1 MKPIKLTIAGLHSF
15 REKQEIDFATLC
27 EGGVFGIFGPTGSGK
42 SSILDAMTLAL
53 YGKVERAVN
62 NTQGIMNHAENQLSV
77 SFIFELENADGKKQY
92 LIERS
97 FKRTDEVRIKA
108 STCRLIELG
117 EESVVLADKTNEVNE
132 KIHQLLGLTIDDF
145 TRAVVLPQGKFA
157 EFLSLKGTERRQML
171 QRLFNLEQY
180 GDRLNQK
187 VKQKLAKAK
196 AEYNELIAE
205 QAGLGD
211 ASKEAVDEAEM
222 QLKECEILLQKR
234 QTELKQM
241 EESYEKMKQIWQWQQ
256 EKAET
261 EKQLQALDSDKG
273 DILELEQKIQKAE
286 QAEKI
291 KPYLE
296 EYENS
301 KELLSNWQRKVSELS
316 VRLKQTKAEYE
327 EAQNRYHVA
336 RQKKAEEE
344 PKLIAKKEQLLAAKE
359 LLQKNQLEEQQLE
372 VLLRKQEDIQ
382 RQLLEKEKEKE
393 KVEDLLTRGIEKQ
406 KKLKEE
412 LEKVSTPAEVREQIQ
427 TAYDEKLNIE
437 RMQTNLKELEETFK
451 EKQEMANESIKER
464 ENIEK
469 ELKYWNEKAR
479 EQYRVMLKLYHQVCD
494 KESAFNRVMQKIGWS
509 IEKEKSELEKTK
521 IHELAANLALQL
533 KDGEPCPVC
542 GSLEHPQPVQP
553 LKESHCHLLERAIQT
568 LEGLLAAG
576 AEKKQ
581 EIYSLKFHLEQ
592 LSQTFVEQFENDI
605 SLVSNETLPPLND
618 IEETANVEEFQQFFA
633 DFAIEIKGFH
643 QDYLALKER
652 LHQLIHKHR
661 ELEQK
666 RSHIDQAIQFYQEE
680 LAALNKKIEMQSDL
694 IKKEYER
701 WQERFPIF
709 RWEEIFKQYE
719 QQKEY
724 DRLRQQL
731 AERIDRSVSFIEEKE
746 KEFKAL
752 AEQYHELEKQRI
764 DLSATIKLK
773 DAQIQETKR
782 KIQEITQEDKL
793 DEHLFE
799 TNQQLNEIIQ
809 KEKIAY
815 ENWLEIQQFYQ
826 TLEGDLKA
834 ASHALEESKNRFAMA
849 EQKWIENKNKAFFES
864 DVEVKSALL
873 PEDIQAA
880 YKANI
885 EAYWNQIKQL
895 QSRLHKL
902 KELLA
907 GKEITEEQWREK
919 EQLLIQ
925 QKESVRTAFE
935 EKGAAAKALQVLLEK
950 HERYMELEKQK
961 ETLETLINHLSKL
974 QSVLKGNSFVEFIAE
989 EQLAQVSRQAS
1000 ERLGSLTRQRYAIEV
1015 DSQGG
1020 FIIRDDANGGVKRP
1034 VTTLSGGETFLTSLA
1049 LALSLSAQIQLR
1061 GEYPLQF
1068 FFLDEGFGTL
1078 DAELLD
1084 TVVTSLEKL
1093 QSQQLSVGVI
1103 SHVQELRARLPKR
1116 LIVEPAEPSGRG
1128 SRVRIET
1135 L

>member
-15 REKQEIDFATLC
+15 REKQEIDFASLC

-108 STCRLIELG
+108 ATCRLIELG

-132 KIHQLLGLTIDDF
+132 KIHQLIGLTIDDF

-157 EFLSLKGTERRQML
+157 EFLSLKGAERRQML

-187 VKQKLAKAK
+187 VKQKLTKAK

-234 QTELKQM
+234 QTELKQI
-241 EESYEKMKQIWQWQQ
+241 EETYEKMKQTWQWQQ

-261 EKQLQALDSDKG
+261 EKQLRDLESGKEE
-273 DILELEQKIQKAE
+273 ILELEQKILKAE

-301 KELLSNWQRKVSELS
+301 KELLSNWERKVSELS
-316 VRLKQTKAEYE
+316 IRLEQTKHEYE
-327 EAQNRYHVA
+327 EAQKRYHDA
-336 RQKKAEEE
+336 RQEKAEEE

-359 LLQKNQLEEQQLE
+359 LLQKNLLEEQQLQE
-372 VLLRKQEDIQ
+372 LLKKQEEIQ
-382 RQLLEKEKEKE
+382 QQLLEKKKDQE
-393 KVEDLLTRGIEKQ
+393 KVEDLLIRGTEKQ

-437 RMQTNLKELEETFK
+437 RMQTSLKELEGTLK
-451 EKQEMANESIKER
+451 EKQEMANKSIKER

-469 ELKYWNEKAR
+469 DLKYYKEKAQ
-479 EQYRVMLKLYHQVCD
+479 EQYRGLLKLYHQVSD
-494 KESAFNRVMQKIGWS
+494 KESEFNRVMQKIGWS

-533 KDGEPCPVC
+533 KDGVPCPVC
-542 GSLEHPQPVQP
+542 GSLDHPKPVQP
-553 LKESHCHLLERAIQT
+553 LKESHSHLLEGAIQT
-568 LEGLLAAG
+568 LEALIAAG
-576 AEKKQ
+576 TEKKQ
-581 EIYSLKFHLEQ
+581 EIYSLKFYLEQ
-592 LSQTFVEQFENDI
+592 LSQTFVEQFGNDF
-605 SLVSNETLPPLND
+605 SLVSHESLQPLNE
-618 IEETANVEEFQQFFA
+618 INNVEEYQQFFEA
-633 DFAIEIKGFH
+633 FTIEIKGFY
-643 QDYLALKER
+643 QDYLALKEK
-652 LHQLIHKHR
+652 LQQLIHKHR
-661 ELEQK
+661 ELEQ
-666 RSHIDQAIQFYQEE
+666 RRNHIDQAVQFYQEE
-680 LAALNKKIEMQSDL
+680 IAALNKKIAMQSDL
-694 IKKEYER
+694 IKKECER
-701 WQERFPIF
+701 WQERFPNF
-709 RWEEIFKQYE
+709 CWEEIKKQYE
-719 QQKEY
+719 QLKEN

-731 AERIDRSVSFIEEKE
+731 AERIERSVSFIEEKE
-746 KEFKAL
+746 KELKTL
-752 AEQYHELEKQRI
+752 AEQYHDLEKQSI
-764 DLSATIKLK
+764 DLSATIKMK
-773 DAQIQETKR
+773 DAHIQETKK
-782 KIQEITQEDKL
+782 KIREIAQDDNL
-793 DEHLFE
+793 DEQLFK

-809 KEKIAY
+809 KEKRAY
-815 ENWLEIQQFYQ
+815 EKWLEIQQFYQ

-834 ASHALEESKNRFAMA
+834 ASHALEESKKRYEMA
-849 EQKWIENKNKAFFES
+849 EQKWNENKNKAFFES
-864 DVEVKSALL
+864 EGEVKSALL
-873 PEDIQAA
+873 PDDIRAA

-885 EAYWNQIKQL
+885 EAYWDQIKQL
-895 QSRLHKL
+895 QSRLNKL
-902 KELLA
+902 IELLDE
-907 GKEITEEQWREK
+907 KEITEEQWRET

-925 QKESVRTAFE
+925 QKESVRIAVE
-935 EKGAAAKALQVLLEK
+935 EKGAAVKALQVLLEK

-961 ETLETLINHLSKL
+961 ETLETLVDRLSKL

-989 EQLAQVSRQAS
+989 EQLVQVSRQAS
-1000 ERLGSLTRQRYAIEV
+1000 ERLGALTRQRYAIEV

-1034 VTTLSGGETFLTSLA
+1034 VNTLSGGETFLTSLA

-1078 DAELLD
+1078 DADLLD
-1084 TVVTSLEKL
+1084 TVVSSLEKL

-1103 SHVQELRARLPKR
+1103 SHVQELRARLPKK